1 MTVLILLICGVIT
14 AILAGSVL
22 VLQQYRINKGMIVI
36 DPDYNGP
43 GEVSSALHIIIRLLL
58 KRSVHARK
66 FMMQY
71 IAHLAVRLMYYID
84 IWSSMLYAKSR
95 NWFVKNA
102 VRNRGTVPHF
112 WEHLKVYKQEMDKE
126 KDENE

>member
-1 MTVLILLICGVIT
+1 MLVLLLIICGILA

-22 VLQQYRINKGMIVI
+22 VLQQYRVNKGMIVI
-36 DPDYNGP
+36 DPKYNGP
-43 GEVSSALHIIIRLLL
+43 GEVSNTLHVIIRMLL
-58 KRSVHARK
+58 KRSVYVRK
-66 FMMQY
+66 FMTQY
-71 IAHLAVRLMYYID
+71 ALHLVVRMTYYID
-84 IWSSMLYAKSR
+84 VWTSLLYAKSR

-126 KDENE
+126 KESED